1 MNDQTQEILIT
12 TAKALMVNSKGLLA
26 MDEST
31 PTCNKRFAAYGI
43 SQTPESRRDYRE
55 LILTTP
61 GLGEYLSGVILFD
74 ETVRQMT
81 SSGESLISLA
91 EAAGII
97 PGIKVDTGTVDLA
110 GFPGEKITEGLDGLN
125 ERLTEYAALGLRF
138 AKYRTVINIDNDIP
152 TQECID
158 ANMQGL
164 ARYAAICQN
173 AGIVPIVEP
182 EVIMDGA
189 HSMNTCGLV
198 TEKVLKSLFYHLYK
212 QRVILEGI
220 ILKPNMVLAGLDS
233 QEQPGIA
240 DVAMATVKCLLRC
253 VPAATAGIAF
263 LSGGQSPQQASA
275 HLNRMNLEFKSSLP
289 WPLTFSFSRA
299 IQAPAL
305 EIWKG
310 MDQNKTAAQQSL
322 LYRTKCNSLA
332 RKGEY
337 LEEMN

>member
-1 MNDQTQEILIT
+1 MNDQTQKILVT
-12 TAKALMVNSKGLLA
+12 TAKALMASGKGLLA

-61 GLGEYLSGVILFD
+61 DLGQYLSGVILFD
-74 ETVRQMT
+74 ETVRQT
-81 SSGESLISLA
+81 TRSGKPLISLT
-91 EAAGII
+91 EEAGII
-97 PGIKVDTGTVDLA
+97 PGIKVDTGTTDLA

-125 ERLTEYAALGLRF
+125 GRLTEYAAMGLRF
-138 AKYRTVINIDNDIP
+138 AKYRAVIDIDDDIP
-152 TQECID
+152 TVECIE
-158 ANMQGL
+158 ANMHGL
-164 ARYAAICQN
+164 ARYAAICQH

-182 EVIMDGA
+182 EVIMHGA

-212 QRVILEGI
+212 QRVMLEGI
-220 ILKPNMVLAGLDS
+220 ILKPNMVLAGLDAP
-233 QEQPGIA
+233 EQPGLA
-240 DVAMATVKCLLRC
+240 AVALATVQCLLHC

-263 LSGGQSPQQASA
+263 LSGGQTPRQATA
-275 HLNRMNLEFKSSLP
+275 RLNRMNLEFKSSLP

-299 IQAPAL
+299 LQAPAL
-305 EIWKG
+305 EMWKG
-310 MDQNKTAAQQSL
+310 KDENRTAAQQLL

-332 RKGEY
+332 RRGEY
-337 LEEMN
+337 LEDMN

>member
-1 MNDQTQEILIT
+1 MNEQKLIE
-12 TAKALMVNSKGLLA
+12 TAKALMTSGKGLLA

-61 GLGEYLSGVILFD
+61 DLGEYLSGVILFD
-74 ETVRQMT
+74 ETVRQT
-81 SSGESLISLA
+81 ASSGESLIGLT
-91 EAAGII
+91 ETAGII

-110 GFPGEKITEGLDGLN
+110 GFAGEKITEGLDGLN
-125 ERLTEYAALGLRF
+125 ERLTEYAAMGLRF
-138 AKYRTVINIDNDIP
+138 AKYRAVIEIDHDIP

-158 ANMQGL
+158 ANMHGL
-164 ARYAAICQN
+164 ARYAAICQK

-189 HSMNTCGLV
+189 HSMDTCGLV

-212 QRVILEGI
+212 QRVMLEGI

-233 QEQPGIA
+233 PQQPGTA
-240 DVAMATVKCLLRC
+240 DVAMATVQCLLRC
-253 VPAATAGIAF
+253 VPAATGGIAF
-263 LSGGQSPQQASA
+263 LSGGQSPQQASER
-275 HLNRMNLEFKSSLP
+275 LNRMNLEFKSSLP